1 MEYVA
6 LINLLY
12 KHFKNWLWSGE
23 SISFG
28 RVQSDNIYL
37 WGFKYSEKNEDL
49 NLKSWIKQ
57 PIKNVCLKDDFPLFK
72 KLLFP
77 PCGTNLVFRHSSKQ
91 YF

>member
-37 WGFKYSEKNEDL
+37 WGFKYSEKML
-49 NLKSWIKQ
+49 MLKAMQKH
-57 PIKNVCLKDDFPLFK
+57 PHNGCTHMP
-72 KLLFP
+72 
-77 PCGTNLVFRHSSKQ
+77 SKGN
-91 YF
+91 